1 MRSSPWILRPPGGRD
16 AALRLFCFP
25 YAGGGGS
32 SYMSWARE
40 TPCSIEVCAV
50 QLPGR
55 EGRLKERPYTQISE
69 LIDAAFEGLEPF
81 LDVPFA
87 LFGHSMGALLA
98 FELARRIRR
107 AGGPSP
113 VRLIVSGHRGPG
125 LPRRYSAIA
134 HLPEREFIAEI
145 SQRYG
150 GVPDEVL
157 RHPELMAL
165 LVPCLR
171 ADMALIEHYR
181 YSEAEPLECPI
192 SAYGGREDSEATE
205 AQLSRW
211 RAETRSSF
219 IVRQFDGT
227 HFYLR
232 DARKELLAA
241 VCRDLADVGETVLG
255 ATLPTH

>member
-32 SYMSWARE
+32 AYMSWARE

-55 EGRLKERPYTQISE
+55 EGRLKERPHTRISE
-69 LIDAAFEGLEPF
+69 LIDATFESLEPY

-98 FELARRIRR
+98 FEFARRIRR
-107 AGGPSP
+107 AGGPAP
-113 VRLIVSGHRGPG
+113 ARLIASGHRGPE
-125 LPRRYSAIA
+125 LPRRYAAIA
-134 HLPEREFIAEI
+134 HLAEPEFIAEI
-145 SQRYG
+145 GQRYG

-157 RHPELMAL
+157 RQPELMAL

-171 ADMALIEHYR
+171 ADMTLIEHYR
-181 YSEAEPLECPI
+181 YSEAEPLDCPI
-192 SAYGGREDSEATE
+192 SAYGGREDPEATE
-205 AQLSRW
+205 SQLSAW
-211 RAETRSSF
+211 RSETRASF
-219 IVRQFDGT
+219 TVRQFSGG
-227 HFYLR
+227 HFYIR

-241 VCRDLADVGETVLG
+241 VCRDLADVGEPVLG
-255 ATLPTH
+255 ATLPTG